1 MILIE
6 DESKN
11 KFNPELSVFDTLNA
25 KKREVALSFNDC
37 HYFELI

>member
-11 KFNPELSVFDTLNA
+11 KFNAYLIYFASKMQKKERLKPLS
-25 KKREVALSFNDC
+25 
-37 HYFELI
+37 

>member
-11 KFNPELSVFDTLNA
+11 KFNAYLIYFASKMQ
-25 KKREVALSFNDC
+25 KKREVKTSLLATSVILN
-37 HYFELI
+37 

>member
-11 KFNPELSVFDTLNA
+11 KFNAYLIYFACKKKERLKPLS
-25 KKREVALSFNDC
+25 
-37 HYFELI
+37 

>member
-11 KFNPELSVFDTLNA
+11 KFNTYLIYFAFRKA
-25 KKREVALSFNDC
+25 KKKRGEPSLLATAIIL
-37 HYFELI
+37 Y

>member
-11 KFNPELSVFDTLNA
+11 KFNTYLIYFASQKA
-25 KKREVALSFNDC
+25 KKREVNPLS
-37 HYFELI
+37 